1 MIPSRL
7 VVALEPDEDELDLLE
22 GYARLAAEL
31 RRELVALLL
40 DDPGFGHALSLP
52 FVRLQ
57 PRSGGIAARID
68 PTAAR
73 HAFRL
78 FRARAES
85 RLGDVCRRLAVRWQ
99 LSVAG
104 ALPVPDAGDI
114 LVLGPRGARGG
125 LPERTACPVVL
136 LRRNGRSV
144 VVIYQGSAATLE
156 LAAAVARRERLPVAV
171 LVPIGDASVAARLEA
186 EAAMAFGVGSVQLA
200 GRSLAALAA
209 LRPRAV
215 VVDAC
220 DPSLRLGDILA
231 ALE

>member
-7 VVALEPDEDELDLLE
+7 VVALEQDEDELDLLE

-57 PRSGGIAARID
+57 PRSGGIAAQIA

-85 RLGDVCRRLAVRWQ
+85 RLGDVCRRLEVRWQ
-99 LSVAG
+99 LTVAG
-104 ALPVPDAGDI
+104 ALPVPDADDI

-136 LRRNGRSV
+136 LRRSGRSIV
-144 VVIYQGSAATLE
+144 VVYRGQASTLE
-156 LAAAVARRERLPVAV
+156 LAAAVARREGLPVAV
-171 LVPIGDASVAARLEA
+171 LVPVDDASVAARLEA
-186 EAAMAFGVGSVQLA
+186 EAATAFAGGARLA
-200 GRSLAALAA
+200 GRSLTALAA

-220 DPSLRLGDILA
+220 DPSLRLADILA